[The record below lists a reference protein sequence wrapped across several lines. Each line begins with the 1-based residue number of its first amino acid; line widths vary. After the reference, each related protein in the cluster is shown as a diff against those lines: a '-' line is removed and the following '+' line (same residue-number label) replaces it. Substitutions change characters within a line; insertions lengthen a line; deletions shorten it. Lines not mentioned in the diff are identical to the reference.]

1 MGGRIYP
8 WRHFADYFLWMMM
21 IRIIAVLE
29 LTMPLDEREGV
40 VEPTGEYLSSHVS
53 LLRSTIILSDCFIFR
68 FTLTSIAQAACANW
82 AQNRLQSNI
91 LTKVESNQ

>member
-40 VEPTGEYLSSHVS
+40 VEPAGEYLSSHVS

-68 FTLTSIAQAACANW
+68 FTLTSIAQAACTN
-82 AQNRLQSNI
+82 
-91 LTKVESNQ
+91 